1 MPLRSSCAPH
11 EGLTHGKLVP
21 MDFITLDQTI
31 NGIAGR
37 IKFPERYSKY
47 ANLDA
52 VYKTAEAAAKLHQQ
66 LHNLPDLRPKWVV
79 LHPATERPVF
89 DDTAADAGMEILA
102 ALAGGF
108 RRAIGADNSLPSL
121 EITRGRYP
129 IPPIEKMIQGKRYR
143 NPFKSPRTE
152 RRSGDDVSLP
162 SQA

>member
-1 MPLRSSCAPH
+1 
-11 EGLTHGKLVP
+11 